1 MKLYIVYQECSDD
14 NYPERLL
21 VTTDECRVAPTV
33 AAAYAECGVV
43 NKENAENFWCDETSA
58 GIDWRNHSQYRVWT
72 DEVEIEEAPSE
83 LTYYAD
89 VRWMTDDVIA
99 ASEAGG
105 VDLTE
110 EEADEWWRKNES
122 WFSNRLVELG
132 NEMLYDIDWK
142 QAAADFRLRKT

>member
-1 MKLYIVYQECSDD
+1 M
-14 NYPERLL
+14 
-21 VTTDECRVAPTV
+21 
-33 AAAYAECGVV
+33 
-43 NKENAENFWCDETSA
+43 
-58 GIDWRNHSQYRVWT
+58 
-72 DEVEIEEAPSE
+72 
-83 LTYYAD
+83 TYYAD